1 MRALKLLAAAA
12 LAAPLLSACVVYD
25 STGGENV
32 TVQVN
37 NKDAPPA
44 EAVRGAR
51 VENGELVV
59 RVDSNGC
66 TQASDFELA
75 VSDGTPATVTLRR
88 TKQDLCR
95 ALVRDGIEVRWSY
108 ADLGL
113 DPGATV
119 QVLNPLK

>member
-1 MRALKLLAAAA
+1 MGGLKLLAVAA
-12 LAAPLLSACVVYD
+12 LIAPMLSGCVVYD

-32 TVQVN
+32 TVHVS

-51 VENGELVV
+51 VENGALVV

-66 TQASDFELA
+66 TQASDFELS
-75 VSDGTPATVTLRR
+75 VSDGTPASVTLRR
-88 TKQDLCR
+88 TKEDLCR
-95 ALVRDGIEVRWSY
+95 ALVRDGVEVSWTY

-113 DPGATV
+113 ESGATV

>member
-12 LAAPLLSACVVYD
+12 LAAPLLSGCVVYD
-25 STGGENV
+25 NTGGENV
-32 TVQVN
+32 TVQMS
-37 NKDAPPA
+37 NKEVSPA

-51 VENGELVV
+51 VENGALIV

-75 VSDGTPATVTLRR
+75 VSDGAPATVTLRR
-88 TKQDLCR
+88 TKEDLCR
-95 ALVRDGIEVRWSY
+95 ALVRDGIEVSWTY

-113 DPGATV
+113 EPGATV